1 MILEKLELKNF
12 RNYSNVSL
20 SLNKNINILYGKNAQ
35 GKTNILESIYVLG
48 FTKTH
53 STMLDTTLIKNGE
66 KFCTVKG
73 VLNNNNIKNN
83 LEISYI
89 DNLKK
94 IKIDNTYI
102 KKVSDYISKLNI
114 ITFYPEDLELVKGSP
129 VARRNF
135 LNLELSQLYS
145 SYYKVMND
153 YNKLLKIRN
162 EYLKKI
168 SMNKQIDENY
178 FEIIT
183 EYLIDKSLFIY
194 KMRYKFIEKLNINIK
209 KIYKRL
215 TNIDDFNIKYV
226 TNYEPLDDNEF
237 KKKLSNLYKTNLN
250 KDLKF
255 GSTLIGPHRDD
266 LEFYIEDNNLKNY
279 GSQGQKRMAVLAL
292 KLAEIEIFKKY
303 AKSNPIL
310 LLDDVFSELD
320 STKRNKLLTYIN
332 KNIQTIITTTDLNDL
347 NDKVINNS
355 KIFYIK
361 EGNIIKEVEKHGK

>member
-12 RNYSNVSL
+12 RNYSTLNVD
-20 SLNKNINILYGKNAQ
+20 LNENINILYGKNAQ

-48 FTKTH
+48 FTKPH
-53 STMLDTTLIKNGE
+53 SSFIDSAIIKAGE

-73 VLNNNNIKNN
+73 ILNNNNIKNN
-83 LEISYI
+83 LEITYTEASK
-89 DNLKK
+89 N
-94 IKIDNTYI
+94 IKIDNNHI

-129 VARRNF
+129 IFRRNF

-145 SYYKVMND
+145 NYYKVLND

-168 SMNKQIDENY
+168 SINQVIDNNY

-183 EYLIDKSLFIY
+183 EYLIDKSIFIY
-194 KMRYKFIEKLNINIK
+194 KMRYKFVEKLNDNVK
-209 KIYKRL
+209 KIYKKL
-215 TNIDDFNIKYV
+215 TNTDEFNIKYIS
-226 TNYEPLDDNEF
+226 NYELVEDKLF
-237 KKKLSNLYKTNLN
+237 KENLQNLYKKNIN
-250 KDLKF
+250 KDIKF
-255 GSTLIGPHRDD
+255 GSTTIGPHKDD
-266 LEFYIEDNNLKNY
+266 LEFYIDNINIKNY
-279 GSQGQKRMAVLAL
+279 GSQGQKRVAVLAI

-320 STKRNKLLTYIN
+320 STKRNRLLTYIN
-332 KNIQTIITTTDLNDL
+332 KNIQSIITTTDLKDL
-347 NDKVINNS
+347 NDKLINNS
-355 KIFYIK
+355 KIFYVK

>member
-1 MILEKLELKNF
+1 MILEKLELRNF
-12 RNYSNVSL
+12 RNYSDIKL
-20 SLNKNINILYGKNAQ
+20 DLNKNINILCGKNAQ
-35 GKTNILESIYVLG
+35 GKTNLLESIYVLG

-53 STMLDTTLIKNGE
+53 STVIDTAIIKSGE

-73 VLNNNNIKNN
+73 VLDTNSIKNN
-83 LEISYI
+83 LEVTYI
-89 DNLKK
+89 ENNKK

-114 ITFYPEDLELVKGSP
+114 VTFYPEDLDLVKGSP
-129 VARRNF
+129 ITRRNF

-168 SMNKQIDENY
+168 SMNKPIDENY
-178 FEIIT
+178 FDIIT

-194 KMRYKFIEKLNINIK
+194 KMRYKFIEKLNTNVK

-215 TNIDDFNIKYV
+215 TNIDNFNIKYV
-226 TNYEPLDDNEF
+226 TTYENIDDQEF
-237 KKKLSNLYKTNLN
+237 KQRSYDLYKNSRKKEVKL
-250 KDLKF
+250 

-266 LEFYIEDNNLKNY
+266 IEFYIGDINLKNY
-279 GSQGQKRMAVLAL
+279 GSQGQKRVAVLSL

-303 AKSNPIL
+303 AKTNPIL

-320 STKRNKLLTYIN
+320 NTKKNKLLTYIN
-332 KNIQTIITTTDLNDL
+332 KNIQTIITTTDLKDL
-347 NDKVINNS
+347 NDKLINNS